1 MAWLKVMEINANF
14 KVNVSYKEF
23 CKTKK
28 KKKQSRQLEIHLI
41 FN

>member
-1 MAWLKVMEINANF
+1 MPILR
-14 KVNVSYKEF
+14 NVLYKWF
-23 CKTKK
+23 CKTTK